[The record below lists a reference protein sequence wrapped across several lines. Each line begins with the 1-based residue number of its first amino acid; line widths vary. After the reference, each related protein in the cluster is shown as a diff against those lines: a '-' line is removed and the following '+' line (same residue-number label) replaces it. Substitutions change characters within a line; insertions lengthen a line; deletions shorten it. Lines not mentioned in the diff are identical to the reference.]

1 MSAASAAAPPAP
13 APARPQPVAQWLSAA
28 RLGLAR
34 GGIEIWQTLTY
45 WSDLLQVLFFSAVSV
60 VALFVMRGH
69 NVPGTSF
76 SLGSLTLP
84 GVIGMN
90 IAVGGVTGVT
100 ALLAID
106 REDGTL
112 LRAKATPGGMT
123 AYVVGKIVLTAATS
137 LLSLALLLIVGLL
150 AFPGLHVTAVG
161 WLTLVWVTAL
171 GLLATIPLGILL
183 GSLIADP
190 RFVGLVVLPFA
201 GLAAIS
207 GIFYPITHLPGWLQ
221 AIGQVFPVYW
231 LGLGMRAALLPEAL
245 RSVELDGSWRLGYVL
260 LALCGW
266 AALGLLAAPPVL
278 RRMAQRESGSK
289 VMARRERAM
298 LRRN

>member
-1 MSAASAAAPPAP
+1 VSAASAVATAPTPAP
-13 APARPQPVAQWLSAA
+13 SRPVAARLSAA
-28 RLGLAR
+28 RLGLVR
-34 GGIEIWQTLTY
+34 GRIEIWQTLTY
-45 WSDLLQVLFFSAVSV
+45 WPDLLQALFFSAVSV

-69 NVPGTSF
+69 QVPGTSF

-112 LRAKATPGGMT
+112 LRAKATPGGMS
-123 AYVVGKIVLTAATS
+123 AYVIGKIVLTAATAV
-137 LLSLALLLIVGLL
+137 LGLALLLIVGLF
-150 AFPGLHVTAVG
+150 AFPGLHVTATG
-161 WLTLVWVTAL
+161 WLTLVWVAAL

-183 GSLIADP
+183 GSLVADP
-190 RFVGLVVLPFA
+190 RFIGLIVLPFA

-221 AIGQVFPVYW
+221 AVGQVFPMYW
-231 LGLGMRAALLPEAL
+231 LGLGMRAALLPDAL
-245 RSVELDGSWRLGYVL
+245 RSVELEGSWRLGYVL

>member
-1 MSAASAAAPPAP
+1 VTAVSTAPAP
-13 APARPQPVAQWLSAA
+13 APAPVRAVPERLSSA

-45 WSDLLQVLFFSAVSV
+45 WPDLLQAVFFSTVSV
-60 VALFVMRGH
+60 VALVVMRGH
-69 NVPGTSF
+69 HVPGTTF
-76 SLGSLTLP
+76 SLGSLSLP

-112 LRAKATPGGMT
+112 LRAKATPGGMS
-123 AYVVGKIVLTAATS
+123 AYVIGKIVLSAATI
-137 LLSLALLLIVGLL
+137 LLGLVLMLIVGLL
-150 AFPGLHVTAVG
+150 AFPGLHVTAIG

-183 GSLIADP
+183 GSVIADP
-190 RFVGLVVLPFA
+190 RFVGAIVLPFA

-231 LGLGMRAALLPEAL
+231 LGLGMRAALLPSAL
-245 RSVELDGSWRLGYVL
+245 QSVELDGSWRLGYVL

-298 LRRN
+298 LRRT

>member
-1 MSAASAAAPPAP
+1 MSAASAVAPAP
-13 APARPQPVAQWLSAA
+13 APPRPVAERLSAA

-45 WSDLLQVLFFSAVSV
+45 WPDLLQALFFSGVSV

-69 NVPGTSF
+69 HVPGTTF

-100 ALLAID
+100 ALLAVD

-123 AYVVGKIVLTAATS
+123 AYVIGKIVLTAATAV
-137 LLSLALLLIVGLL
+137 LGLALTLIIGLF
-150 AFPGLHVTAVG
+150 AFPGLHVTAIG
-161 WLTLVWVTAL
+161 WLTLVWVAAL

-190 RFVGLVVLPFA
+190 RFIGVIVLPFV
-201 GLAAIS
+201 GLSAIS
-207 GIFYPITHLPGWLQ
+207 GIFYPIAHLPGWLQ
-221 AIGQVFPVYW
+221 AIGQLFPVYW
-231 LGLGMRAALLPEAL
+231 LGLGMRAALLPGAL

-260 LALCGW
+260 LALSGW
-266 AALGLLAAPPVL
+266 AGLGLLAAPPVL

-298 LRRN
+298 LRRT